1 MNTYLVDIFILW
13 LKHDIYLAQCN
24 KIELCISIDGLMDS
38 STLIFSK
45 VICTGEY
52 KKLIFSF
59 STLTYVVGTR
69 KNRFN
74 MIVLL
79 STQTYVKTDG

>member
-1 MNTYLVDIFILW
+1 MGKAQYLLGKCI
-13 LKHDIYLAQCN
+13 

-45 VICTGEY
+45 VIRTGEY

-59 STLTYVVGTR
+59 
-69 KNRFN
+69 FN
-74 MIVLL
+74 LNICCGY
-79 STQTYVKTDG
+79 SKEPFQYDSSFEHPNIC